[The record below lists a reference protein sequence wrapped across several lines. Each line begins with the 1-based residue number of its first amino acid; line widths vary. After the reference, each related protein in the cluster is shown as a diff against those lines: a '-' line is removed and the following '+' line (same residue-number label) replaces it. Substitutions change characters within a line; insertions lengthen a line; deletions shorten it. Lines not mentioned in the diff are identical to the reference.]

1 MVYAMMSIGIL
12 GFIVWSFL
20 LMASPSREAGNIFN
34 FAVCW
39 NSLMLIST
47 LHGENLISY
56 TQSAD
61 NLSLYSLKDN
71 KQSVSETIRETFLN
85 FSAFRIYYN
94 TLFKNTDHLS
104 DEWLTWFIGFAE
116 GDGAI
121 QTYDKGKRVRFV
133 LTQKESDILH
143 KIQFKLNIGVV
154 KHFPQGKSGKNNDFY
169 RWIVDNPLHILL
181 LAFLFNGNLAQN
193 HRIEQLAL
201 WVNALNNRFGSET
214 IKLKNTPVSIT
225 LQDAWL
231 SGFTDAEGCFN
242 VSITV
247 NSRYTLGHVIKMR
260 YLLDQKDSVILNKV
274 YELFGFGS
282 IRLKKS
288 KKPGKLSITPRLISD
303 NKKIEPSSSGGRL
316 YSSQPL
322 LQMKLDPF
330 FLTGFTDAEGSFM
343 INVRKSPNSKFGWSV
358 KLIFQIELHKKDKD
372 LLNLIKSYFQE
383 VGNINKV
390 RDCLSFRVS
399 SVADIVNVILPH
411 FDSYPLNT
419 IKSADYFLF
428 REVALMMKEKQHL
441 SKEGWARVLALK
453 ASSNKGFSEE
463 LKVAFPDIIP
473 ADRSPVQVEKI
484 NPNWLSGFVS
494 GDGGFHVNIFNS
506 RTNNLGSG
514 VKLIFK
520 LTQHIKDEKLLR
532 SLISYFGCGG
542 YYRVNPEVGDLL
554 VSNFSD
560 LKNKIIP
567 LFKEYPILGIKS
579 QDFQDF
585 CKVAE
590 LMEQKKH
597 LTKEGLLKIKEIKA
611 GMNKGRTISENNL
624 LLPPKDDDGDDDDD
638 GGSGKSSS
646 GEKSATS
653 QKAVTLRSGTD
664 NVYRYTATGFKP
676 LKDVIAYFKLFPL
689 QTKKALSF
697 EKWLT
702 IHNQVSNKLHLTEEG
717 LSHVRTLQKQIN
729 LNNSMTNKTGKA

>member
-1 MVYAMMSIGIL
+1 MMSIGIL
-12 GFIVWSFL
+12 GFIVWSYVT
-20 LMASPSREAGNIFN
+20 MASPYGDVGNLIN

-39 NSLMLIST
+39 NSLVLIST
-47 LHGENLISY
+47 LKGKSLISY

-104 DEWLTWFIGFAE
+104 DEWLTWFIRFAE

-121 QTYDKGKRVRFV
+121 QTYDEGKRVRFV

-169 RWIVDNPLHILL
+169 RWIVDNPSHILL

-242 VSITV
+242 VSITA

-274 YELFGFGS
+274 YELFGFG
-282 IRLKKS
+282 K
-288 KKPGKLSITPRLISD
+288 
-303 NKKIEPSSSGGRL
+303 
-316 YSSQPL
+316 
-322 LQMKLDPF
+322 
-330 FLTGFTDAEGSFM
+330 
-343 INVRKSPNSKFGWSV
+343 
-358 KLIFQIELHKKDKD
+358 
-372 LLNLIKSYFQE
+372 
-383 VGNINKV
+383 
-390 RDCLSFRVS
+390 
-399 SVADIVNVILPH
+399 
-411 FDSYPLNT
+411 
-419 IKSADYFLF
+419 
-428 REVALMMKEKQHL
+428 
-441 SKEGWARVLALK
+441 
-453 ASSNKGFSEE
+453 
-463 LKVAFPDIIP
+463 
-473 ADRSPVQVEKI
+473 
-484 NPNWLSGFVS
+484 
-494 GDGGFHVNIFNS
+494 
-506 RTNNLGSG
+506 
-514 VKLIFK
+514 
-520 LTQHIKDEKLLR
+520 
-532 SLISYFGCGG
+532 
-542 YYRVNPEVGDLL
+542 
-554 VSNFSD
+554 
-560 LKNKIIP
+560 
-567 LFKEYPILGIKS
+567 
-579 QDFQDF
+579 
-585 CKVAE
+585 
-590 LMEQKKH
+590 
-597 LTKEGLLKIKEIKA
+597 
-611 GMNKGRTISENNL
+611 
-624 LLPPKDDDGDDDDD
+624 
-638 GGSGKSSS
+638 
-646 GEKSATS
+646 
-653 QKAVTLRSGTD
+653 VTLRSGTD

-676 LKDVIAYFKLFPL
+676 LNDVIAYFKLFPL